1 MGQIDITDFVT
12 EIADS
17 VATNKMASKADKT
30 YVDDNFVLVT
40 TLEDELNTKAD
51 TEHTHDDRYYTESE
65 VDTKLGDIE
74 SALDDLVGFSISI
87 VQELPQSGESGI
99 IYLVDSG
106 SGMARDLYNEYIWT
120 GTDYEKLGSSSTDID
135 LSGYATLTYVNT
147 KLLDYVTSS
156 ILATELSIK
165 SDITHNHD
173 SRYYTENEIDTKLT
187 NLEKSLLEEFD
198 VNFVAELNTIF
209 EQMLLE
215 E

>member
-17 VATNKMASKADKT
+17 VATDKMTSKADKT
-30 YVDDNFVLVT
+30 YVDNNFVLVT
-40 TLEDELNTKAD
+40 TLENELNTKAD

-87 VQELPQSGESGI
+87 VQELPQSGESGV

-106 SGMARDLYNEYIWT
+106 SGIARDLYNEYIWT
-120 GTDYEKLGSSSTDID
+120 GTDYERLGSSSTDVD

-156 ILATELSIK
+156 VLATELSIK

-187 NLEKSLLEEFD
+187 DLEESLLEEFD
-198 VNFVAELNTIF
+198 VNFVNELNTIF

>member
-106 SGMARDLYNEYIWT
+106 SGVARDLYNEYIWT

-187 NLEKSLLEEFD
+187 NLEESLLEEFD

>member
-17 VATNKMASKADKT
+17 VATDKMASKADKT
-30 YVDDNFVLVT
+30 YVDNNFVLVT

-87 VQELPQSGESGI
+87 VQELPQSGESGV

-106 SGMARDLYNEYIWT
+106 SGIARDLYNEYIWT
-120 GTDYEKLGSSSTDID
+120 GTDYERLGSSSTDVD

-156 ILATELSIK
+156 VLATELSIK

-187 NLEKSLLEEFD
+187 DLEESLLEEFD
-198 VNFVAELNTIF
+198 VNFVTELNTIF

>member
-17 VATNKMASKADKT
+17 VATDKMASKADKT
-30 YVDDNFVLVT
+30 YVDNNFVLVT

-106 SGMARDLYNEYIWT
+106 SGIARDLYNEYIWT

-156 ILATELSIK
+156 VLATELSIK

-187 NLEKSLLEEFD
+187 DLEESLLEAFD
-198 VNFVAELNTIF
+198 VNFVNELNTIF

>member
-17 VATNKMASKADKT
+17 VATDKIASKVDKT
-30 YVDDNFVLVT
+30 YVDNNFVLVT

-87 VQELPQSGESGI
+87 VQELPQSGESGV

-106 SGMARDLYNEYIWT
+106 SGIARDLYNEYIWT

-156 ILATELSIK
+156 VLATELSIK

-187 NLEKSLLEEFD
+187 DLEESLLEEFD
-198 VNFVAELNTIF
+198 VNFVNELNTIF

>member
-17 VATNKMASKADKT
+17 VATDKMASKADKT
-30 YVDDNFVLVT
+30 YVDNNFVLVT

-87 VQELPQSGESGI
+87 VQELPQSGESGV

-106 SGMARDLYNEYIWT
+106 SGIARDLYNEYIWT

-135 LSGYATLTYVNT
+135 LSGYASLTYVNT

-156 ILATELSIK
+156 VLATELSIK

-187 NLEKSLLEEFD
+187 NLEESLLEEFD
-198 VNFVAELNTIF
+198 VNFVNELNTIF

>member
-17 VATNKMASKADKT
+17 VATDKMTSKADKT
-30 YVDDNFVLVT
+30 YVDNNFVLVT
-40 TLEDELNTKAD
+40 TLENELNTKAD

-87 VQELPQSGESGI
+87 VQELPQSGESGV

-106 SGMARDLYNEYIWT
+106 SGIARDLYNEYIWT

-156 ILATELSIK
+156 VLATELSIK

-187 NLEKSLLEEFD
+187 DLEESLLEEFD
-198 VNFVAELNTIF
+198 VNFVNELNTIF

>member
-17 VATNKMASKADKT
+17 VATDKMASKADKT
-30 YVDDNFVLVT
+30 YVDNNFVLVT

-87 VQELPQSGESGI
+87 VQELPQSGESGV

-106 SGMARDLYNEYIWT
+106 SGIARDLYNEYIWT

-156 ILATELSIK
+156 VLATELSIK

-187 NLEKSLLEEFD
+187 DLEESLLEEFD
-198 VNFVAELNTIF
+198 VNFVNELNTIF

>member
-106 SGMARDLYNEYIWT
+106 SGVARDLYNEYIWT

-156 ILATELSIK
+156 VLTTELSIK

-187 NLEKSLLEEFD
+187 NLEESLLEEFD

>member
-106 SGMARDLYNEYIWT
+106 SGVARDLYNEYIWT

-156 ILATELSIK
+156 VLATELSIK

-187 NLEKSLLEEFD
+187 NLEESLLEEFD

>member
-106 SGMARDLYNEYIWT
+106 SGVARDLYNEYIWT

-156 ILATELSIK
+156 VLATELSIK

-187 NLEKSLLEEFD
+187 DLEESLLEEFD

>member
-17 VATNKMASKADKT
+17 VATDKMVSKADKT
-30 YVDDNFVLVT
+30 YVDNNFVLVT

-87 VQELPQSGESGI
+87 VQELPQSGESGV

-106 SGMARDLYNEYIWT
+106 SGIARDLYNEYIWT

-156 ILATELSIK
+156 VLATELSIK

-187 NLEKSLLEEFD
+187 DLEESLLEAFD
-198 VNFVAELNTIF
+198 VNFVNELNTIF

>member
-17 VATNKMASKADKT
+17 VATDKMASKADKT
-30 YVDDNFVLVT
+30 YVDNNFVLVT

-87 VQELPQSGESGI
+87 VQELPQSGESGV

-106 SGMARDLYNEYIWT
+106 SGIARDLYNEYIWT
-120 GTDYEKLGSSSTDID
+120 GTDYERLGSSSTDVD

-156 ILATELSIK
+156 VLATELSIK

-187 NLEKSLLEEFD
+187 DLEESLLEAFD
-198 VNFVAELNTIF
+198 VNFVTELNTIF